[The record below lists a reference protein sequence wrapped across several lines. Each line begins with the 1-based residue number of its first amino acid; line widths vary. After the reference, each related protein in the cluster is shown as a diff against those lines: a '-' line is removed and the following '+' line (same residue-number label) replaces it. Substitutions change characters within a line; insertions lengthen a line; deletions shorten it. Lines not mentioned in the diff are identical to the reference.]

1 MDARRG
7 VPGASPSHRVEENFS
22 VKVIFLDVDGTM
34 NTMLEDVDTQSDCVV
49 SDHPCG
55 WHMGMYQLGNLMRI
69 IRETE
74 AIVVLISV
82 LRKSP
87 ESRRWVFQVLHDLG
101 SPQVAPEWT
110 GVMWPRPV
118 DGSNERPHEIQEWL
132 DAHEG
137 EVEEYVVIDD
147 EDHSDHFGDRMLYCR
162 TTHSHKVFRRGT
174 DDPRLLGLTGE
185 LADRAIAIL
194 NSTIPR
200 PQKRAPSP

>member
-1 MDARRG
+1 M
-7 VPGASPSHRVEENFS
+7 
-22 VKVIFLDVDGTM
+22 KVIFLDVDGTM
-34 NTMLEDVDTQSDCVV
+34 NTMLEDVDGQTDCVV
-49 SDHPCG
+49 SDHPCV
-55 WHMGMYQLGNLMRI
+55 WHMGLYQLGNLARV
-69 IRETE
+69 IRETG

-110 GVMWPRPV
+110 GVMWPRPA
-118 DGSNERPHEIQEWL
+118 DGSNERPHEIEEWL
-132 DAHEG
+132 DAHGG

-162 TTHSHKVFRRGT
+162 TTHSRKFPVFRRGT

-194 NSTIPR
+194 NARTEDH
-200 PQKRAPSP
+200 Q

>member
-34 NTMLEDVDTQSDCVV
+34 NTMLEDVD
-49 SDHPCG
+49 
-55 WHMGMYQLGNLMRI
+55 
-69 IRETE
+69 
-74 AIVVLISV
+74 
-82 LRKSP
+82 
-87 ESRRWVFQVLHDLG
+87 
-101 SPQVAPEWT
+101 
-110 GVMWPRPV
+110 
-118 DGSNERPHEIQEWL
+118 
-132 DAHEG
+132 
-137 EVEEYVVIDD
+137 
-147 EDHSDHFGDRMLYCR
+147 CR